1 MIVDSWG
8 KIIDEIVEPRGVIA
22 YGEIDLTYLQD
33 KRKSI
38 PVIEHMKALK
48 IKMG

>member
-1 MIVDSWG
+1 MIVDPWG
-8 KIIDEIVEPRGVIA
+8 KIIDEIVEPREAIA

-38 PVIEHMKALK
+38 PMIEHMKPLK